1 MSWGTGPW
9 GITPWGGGEP
19 SALGDINITTVRFIT
34 PIYIRLHLNTQVIA
48 TGSYLD
54 PENYV
59 ISLRSDSPVVG
70 DQVRPIRV
78 FAPTQDVLVADYIY
92 LETTPHTLGAYYEV
106 NFTELQTL
114 DGVSGFGVN
123 LETPY
128 QARTT
133 KTMSQLKSLPAHFD
147 KRLDALLHAV
157 ATAISLQ
164 DDTIGGSRSDEF
176 P

>member
-19 SALGDINITTVRFIT
+19 SVLGDIQVTTVRFIT
-34 PIYIRLHLNTQVIA
+34 PTYIRLHLNTQVIA
-48 TGSYLD
+48 TGNYLD
-54 PENYV
+54 PENYT
-59 ISLRSDSPVVG
+59 IALRSDSPVAG
-70 DQVRPIRV
+70 DAVRVVRV
-78 FAPTQDVLVADYIY
+78 FAPTQDVLIADYVY
-92 LETTPHTLGAYYEV
+92 LETTPHTNGAFYEV
-106 NFTELQTL
+106 NYTELQTL

-123 LETPY
+123 LKMPY
-128 QARTT
+128 QSRVT
-133 KTMSQLKSLPAHFD
+133 KTMSSLKNVPSHFD

-157 ATAISLQ
+157 VSAISLQ